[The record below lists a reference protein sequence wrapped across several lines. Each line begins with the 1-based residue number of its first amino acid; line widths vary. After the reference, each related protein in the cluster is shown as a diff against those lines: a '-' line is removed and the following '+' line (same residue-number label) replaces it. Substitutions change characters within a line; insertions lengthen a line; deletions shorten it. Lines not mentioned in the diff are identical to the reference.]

1 MPLIKPPRALKNVKC
16 VKKVRDKNGD
26 VRHDLKVLFDYVRNY
41 LIVRIMSS
49 IFYYKENPQWNLT
62 TEEVLDLKELF
73 MIFDTDHD
81 GVLTFSQLKSVM
93 GTLGM
98 QIKGL

>member
-49 IFYYKENPQWNLT
+49 ISYL
-62 TEEVLDLKELF
+62 
-73 MIFDTDHD
+73 
-81 GVLTFSQLKSVM
+81 
-93 GTLGM
+93 
-98 QIKGL
+98 